1 MALPR
6 RWLSFVLVVA
16 LVGGCPRRFDPRAD
30 EIHSQNA
37 AAEADY
43 RSAQRQFQARDYSA
57 ASAAVQQFGERY
69 GAGEALLP
77 WMRLLEARIAMATGQ
92 HPRARELLT
101 PLCDSSDVKLAEAA
115 RFERGLL
122 AHHMGDY
129 ALAVSSLAPFSR
141 QIVDGEGATE
151 LHAVLADCYLHEGRL
166 REALSEFEQFYPRA
180 RPVEQAY
187 VQTQVR
193 ALLPR
198 LSPNEAA
205 EARSRFALTPPES
218 AAATGPADKPVGL
231 RVGIILPLTGKDRA
245 LGERVLRGA
254 VWAARGGHLPLGG
267 QPAQLSIE
275 ILARDSAGSPT
286 VAGAAV
292 AELIREGAQAVVA
305 SPVKAEGAAI
315 AKAAT
320 DRRIPVLQLSAPGA
334 GATTPGTAS
343 FQLLFSNEERAQRLA
358 DQVRAAGLTSVAVLA
373 PASPYGQSMGRAFV
387 EALQGSPV
395 KVLGQVS
402 FAATTTTFTAPA
414 KQIIELG
421 PQALFIPATAA
432 QLELIA
438 SQLAALGGMATQ
450 RVEKRDAEPPI
461 RLLLST
467 VEGLGARL
475 LSSSGRYLQGA
486 VLAPVAVAGIPLLP
500 ADPRFAGY
508 AQDGGTEPGAL
519 DAIGFDAI
527 ETLRAACIGS
537 QPGPGPGTGACTGER
552 MLSSLTL
559 VTAVGTTGDITFSAS
574 GQRRGQPLLLR
585 VEGPA
590 LRVLR

>member
-6 RWLSFVLVVA
+6 RWLSFVLVMVLVA
-16 LVGGCPRRFDPRAD
+16 GCPRRFDPRAD

-43 RSAQRQFQARDYSA
+43 RSAQRQFQARDYTA

-69 GAGEALLP
+69 GAGETLLP
-77 WMRLLEARIAMATGQ
+77 WVRLLEARIAATTGQ
-92 HPRARELLT
+92 LARARELVT
-101 PLCDSSDVKLAEAA
+101 PLCDSSDGKLASAA
-115 RFERGLL
+115 RFELGLL
-122 AHHMGDY
+122 AHKMGDH
-129 ALAVSSLAPFSR
+129 ALALSSLAPFSR
-141 QIVDGEGATE
+141 QIIDGEEATE

-166 REALSEFEQFYPRA
+166 REALSEFEQFYQRA
-180 RPVEQAY
+180 RPIEQAY

-198 LSPNEAA
+198 LSPA
-205 EARSRFALTPPES
+205 EGNDLRSRFALTPPES
-218 AAATGPADKPVGL
+218 AAAAGSKTDKPAGL
-231 RVGIILPLTGKDRA
+231 RIGIVLPLSGKDRA

-254 VWAARGGHLPLGG
+254 VWAARGSHLPPGG

-275 ILARDSAGSPT
+275 ILARDSAGS
-286 VAGAAV
+286 AAAAAIAV
-292 AELIREGAQAVVA
+292 ADLIREGAQALVA
-305 SPVKAEGAAI
+305 SPVKAEGIAI
-315 AKAAT
+315 AKVAAE
-320 DRRIPVLQLSAPGA
+320 RRIPVLQLSAPSVGPA
-334 GATTPGTAS
+334 GPSAATSS

-358 DQVRAAGLTSVAVLA
+358 GQLRAAGLTSVAVLA
-373 PASPYGQSMGRAFV
+373 PATPYGQSMGRAFV
-387 EALQGSPV
+387 EALKDSTV

-402 FAATTTTFTAPA
+402 FPATTTTFTAPA

-438 SQLAALGGMATQ
+438 GQLAALGGMATQ
-450 RVEKRDAEPPI
+450 RVEKRETEPPI

-467 VEGLGARL
+467 VEGLGPRL
-475 LSSSGRYLQGA
+475 LSSAGRYLQGA
-486 VLAPVAVAGIPLLP
+486 VLAPVAVAGIALLP
-500 ADPRFAGY
+500 ADTRFAGY
-508 AQDGGTEPGAL
+508 AQDGGNEPGAL

-527 ETLRAACIGS
+527 ETLRTACIGS
-537 QPGPGPGTGACTGER
+537 NPGTAPCTGDR
-552 MLSSLTL
+552 MQASLSL
-559 VTAVGTTGDITFSAS
+559 VTATGTTGDIAFSPS